1 MRVKYPNWAPSEGG
15 VLCGLAIVTPITA
28 AVAPLLI
35 GAPGIAAAA
44 IILLRRFLHRTRLVT
59 TPSHPFALTTLCL
72 ALWGC
77 TSALWSVNETQSV
90 LAALRILAIS
100 CVLIVLLSAA
110 LNIGPEDS
118 HSVREFLAFGM
129 ILGVLVTLLRT
140 GTITAITIWINQ
152 EEMAAHKLSALN
164 RTAGILAILVWPSV
178 FCLAKSFGQ
187 LAAGAFLGITF
198 IAILL
203 LGPTAPS
210 LALGLGACGFLVAW
224 FNLRLASTLVCASF
238 IASIAVIPFFPQLS
252 PWASQFL
259 IANVTDNTAEIHRF
273 VIWQFAAEHVLQR
286 PFLGWGL
293 DTARIFPGGDTEL
306 FINTTAE
313 GVAVTAPAMP
323 LHTHNAAL
331 QIWLELG
338 IVGLLLWSTLFL
350 LTIRHLG
357 TNTRLYAAATI
368 GTLNSALVV
377 AHLCFGIWQGWWLAT
392 LGMTVVFMVAI
403 RKHDTSPSSS
413 TTSLG
418 MNHETT

>member
-1 MRVKYPNWAPSEGG
+1 MQVKYPSWAPSEGG

-35 GAPGIAAAA
+35 GAPGIAAAT
-44 IILLRRFLHRTRLVT
+44 IILLRRFLHGTRLVT
-59 TPSHPFALTTLCL
+59 TPFHPFTLTALCL
-72 ALWGC
+72 VLWGC
-77 TSALWSVNETQSV
+77 TSALWAVNETQSL

-118 HSVREFLAFGM
+118 HNVRRFLIFGM
-129 ILGVLVTLLRT
+129 LLGVLITLLRT
-140 GTITAITIWINQ
+140 GAITAITIWINQ

-210 LALGLGACGFLVAW
+210 LALGLGACGFFVAW

-238 IASIAVIPFFPQLS
+238 VASIAVIPFFPQLS

-293 DTARIFPGGDTEL
+293 DTARVFPGGETEL

-392 LGMTVVFMVAI
+392 LGMTAVFMVAI